1 MKEFDLIFSQA
12 TKSMGF
18 VPSSLKA
25 MSKKPNILGSFT
37 MLFANI
43 NGFQSSEVSPL
54 TALKLMFKNLKWSIQ
69 AKKNSDQE
77 VPIYLKNLVAH
88 MVSNAAGCRYC
99 QAHTAS
105 TANRNGVEVKKLQS
119 IWEFQT
125 SELFD
130 DRERAAL
137 NFALAAGSVPN
148 QVTAKHHVAL
158 RKHFTESQMVEIVAT
173 ISVFGFL
180 NRWNDSMATPLEEEP
195 LEFASKHLSTHW
207 KPGKHLN

>member
-1 MKEFDLIFSQA
+1 MNEFDLLFTEA

-18 VPSSLKA
+18 VPNSLKA

-43 NGFQSSEVSPL
+43 NGFQSSEVSPF
-54 TALKLMFKNLKWSIQ
+54 TALKLMFKNLKWSMR
-69 AKKNSDQE
+69 AKKNRDQE

-105 TANRNGVEVKKLQS
+105 TAYRNGVEIQKLQQ
-119 IWEFQT
+119 IWEFKT
-125 SELFD
+125 SDLFD

-148 QVTAKHHVAL
+148 QVTAEHHSAL
-158 RKHFTESQMVEIVAT
+158 KEHFTDEQIVEIVAT

-180 NRWNDSMATPLEEEP
+180 NRWNDSMATTLEEEP
-195 LEFASKHLSTHW
+195 MEFATKYLSAHW
-207 KPGKHLN
+207 EPGKHA